1 MPERDYNILYVLVF
15 MVLVVIIC
23 LLFVNMF
30 VGVVVKTYQDQKD
43 KIGFN
48 NILTETERSWLK
60 V

>member
-1 MPERDYNILYVLVF
+1 MPERDYNILYILVF